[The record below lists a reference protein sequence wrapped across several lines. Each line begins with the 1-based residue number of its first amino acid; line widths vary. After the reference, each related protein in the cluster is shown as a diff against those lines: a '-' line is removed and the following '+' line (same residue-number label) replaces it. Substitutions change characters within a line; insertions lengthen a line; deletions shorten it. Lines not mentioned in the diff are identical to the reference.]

1 MRKILYIGV
10 TFLLLVSICGS
21 VSAKRKKDV
30 KMTEQKTPYLKLFDG
45 KKVVSANGLM
55 KILLVEG
62 KVWVEFPLNLLGK
75 DMALAS
81 SITETSDGGEGI
93 VGEFAG
99 RMLPVRFTK
108 GDSTLQMRVVFTKK
122 MLYDGN
128 EKGVTEA
135 LNKANIGG
143 VFKTFKI
150 KAYTPDSTAVVVDLT
165 SIFMEHSFYT
175 NSFSKNS
182 GNSYFGFVTR
192 KAQLEKDKSY
202 ITGIDAFDDNI
213 MVRGNYS
220 YSVDYY
226 GMGMMLF
233 QGIPVTMSVN
243 KFLML
248 LPEKMMSPR
257 IADARIGVRPVKQ
270 PVWEEKGQL
279 KYVNYTRR
287 WRVEPIDEKK
297 YAAGELVDVKKP
309 IIFYMDTIFPQEWK
323 IYIKKGVEEWNTAFE
338 RIGLKNV
345 IRVLEFPRN
354 DSLFDANNIKYST
367 IRYASSWMSKPNLSM
382 HVDGRTGEI
391 LNSSMYIF
399 NNLISNLY
407 FIRTVQTMVV
417 DPRIRAYELPMDVMG
432 EMIRIQMMQLTGRCL
447 GLEPNPAGSYAYP
460 VDSLRSPSFT
470 QKYGLGASVLDD
482 IYCNYIAQPEDV
494 ENGVRLTPVG
504 LGEYDMYAIHW
515 LYKPIPEAETPDAE
529 KIVLDKWIQERQG
542 DPIYRFAY
550 QQPQIGGDPTAKVKD
565 LGNDHIKALD
575 YMLKNIK
582 VGMVNYFEWFAD
594 NDKTL
599 YNRRRL
605 RDELVDL
612 FYTGVQNVASYI
624 GGIQINEVYAGD
636 VVPSYE
642 FVPKSKQKE
651 ALNYLLELAKDVA
664 WVDDVEHQQEFEIE
678 NSKVKSMQIDILNT
692 LLGRIPVVELSADK
706 GGDYFPE
713 EYVSD
718 LYHAIWEG
726 TLNKRSLSKV
736 EQELQL
742 AFLGSIITTST
753 VTAAATKFSASN
765 MIGFRNRSYWEIQ
778 RLRTGETSDNGEIS
792 FFTPVK
798 SLHVSNYSSAARY
811 YDLLLRTQ
819 KILKEALPV
828 SSGDTKQ
835 HYEYLLFKIKQSL
848 DNRN

>member
-1 MRKILYIGV
+1 
-10 TFLLLVSICGS
+10 
-21 VSAKRKKDV
+21 
-30 KMTEQKTPYLKLFDG
+30 
-45 KKVVSANGLM
+45 
-55 KILLVEG
+55 
-62 KVWVEFPLNLLGK
+62 
-75 DMALAS
+75 
-81 SITETSDGGEGI
+81 
-93 VGEFAG
+93 
-99 RMLPVRFTK
+99 
-108 GDSTLQMRVVFTKK
+108 
-122 MLYDGN
+122 
-128 EKGVTEA
+128 
-135 LNKANIGG
+135 
-143 VFKTFKI
+143 
-150 KAYTPDSTAVVVDLT
+150 
-165 SIFMEHSFYT
+165 
-175 NSFSKNS
+175 
-182 GNSYFGFVTR
+182 
-192 KAQLEKDKSY
+192 
-202 ITGIDAFDDNI
+202 
-213 MVRGNYS
+213 
-220 YSVDYY
+220 
-226 GMGMMLF
+226 
-233 QGIPVTMSVN
+233 
-243 KFLML
+243 
-248 LPEKMMSPR
+248 
-257 IADARIGVRPVKQ
+257 
-270 PVWEEKGQL
+270 
-279 KYVNYTRR
+279 
-287 WRVEPIDEKK
+287 
-297 YAAGELVDVKKP
+297 
-309 IIFYMDTIFPQEWK
+309 
-323 IYIKKGVEEWNTAFE
+323 
-338 RIGLKNV
+338 
-345 IRVLEFPRN
+345 
-354 DSLFDANNIKYST
+354 
-367 IRYASSWMSKPNLSM
+367 
-382 HVDGRTGEI
+382 
-391 LNSSMYIF
+391 
-399 NNLISNLY
+399 
-407 FIRTVQTMVV
+407 
-417 DPRIRAYELPMDVMG
+417 
-432 EMIRIQMMQLTGRCL
+432 
-447 GLEPNPAGSYAYP
+447 
-460 VDSLRSPSFT
+460 
-470 QKYGLGASVLDD
+470 
-482 IYCNYIAQPEDV
+482 
-494 ENGVRLTPVG
+494 
-504 LGEYDMYAIHW
+504 MYAIHW

-582 VGMVNYFEWFAD
+582 VGMANYFEWFAD

-636 VVPSYE
+636 VVPSNE

-819 KILKEALPV
+819 KILKEALLV